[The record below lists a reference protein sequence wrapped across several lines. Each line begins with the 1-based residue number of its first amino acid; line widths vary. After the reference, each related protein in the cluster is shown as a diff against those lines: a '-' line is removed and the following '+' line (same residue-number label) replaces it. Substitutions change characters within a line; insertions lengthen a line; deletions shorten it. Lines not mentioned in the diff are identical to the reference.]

1 MAGRHLVN
9 RDRWRSTMAGGV
21 ASMAVFACTANTA
34 SDPPRAAA
42 GTAGGGG
49 SVAGAAPVGEVAG
62 AAAEADAGSQAG
74 VPEQPRLCVFDYDL
88 TLSSHHCEATAGVDG
103 YACRINTCG
112 TYGWYGQCL
121 GLRARYAVAQC
132 VARGAYIGIASHAP
146 VDDCWE
152 DKVIPIL
159 TDSQFPE
166 LTTSPHYDARGP
178 IWAYPALDDRSHWN
192 CADCAYQMDG
202 TLSKP
207 DGIRRIMVH
216 YGLDPGRATDR
227 ARVIFWDDTQENID
241 AVRTELPEARAV
253 LVPRHG
259 LTGAEGGCGIA
270 QAQVGSAWS
279 P

>member
-1 MAGRHLVN
+1 
-9 RDRWRSTMAGGV
+9 
-21 ASMAVFACTANTA
+21 
-34 SDPPRAAA
+34 
-42 GTAGGGG
+42 
-49 SVAGAAPVGEVAG
+49 
-62 AAAEADAGSQAG
+62 
-74 VPEQPRLCVFDYDL
+74 
-88 TLSSHHCEATAGVDG
+88 
-103 YACRINTCG
+103 
-112 TYGWYGQCL
+112 
-121 GLRARYAVAQC
+121 
-132 VARGAYIGIASHAP
+132 
-146 VDDCWE
+146 
-152 DKVIPIL
+152 
-159 TDSQFPE
+159 
-166 LTTSPHYDARGP
+166 
-178 IWAYPALDDRSHWN
+178 
-192 CADCAYQMDG
+192 MDG